1 MYLND
6 YRNITDNERLAYL
19 ESQSM
24 ITGIPYFG
32 GKSQIGKY
40 LYNIIFDMAIHM
52 YESNDKP
59 KVFIDAFTGGGKM
72 GLSMPKGWFDT
83 IVMNDLDYGVVSFYR
98 TCQSE
103 DYIYLINMI
112 DKLCDTLNEDMFKL
126 FLYLRR
132 MGVRKSDNSIDIYD
146 WNYILDPIVA
156 GAMTYVACSSSFNC
170 TTSPE
175 TSTYRLGMASMNE
188 KAEIEKIKARAHKR
202 IPIIHKKLNS
212 QKYIIENMDYKELIK
227 KYNGKS
233 YSLGTRIDEK
243 EAPEG
248 KETPNGTFPIVT
260 GKEKSIEIDRCMI
273 QEAKTF
279 NFKPNNILWYFDP
292 PYYEKTL
299 FAGLPAGYADTFTH
313 DLTKEMTE
321 ILANQHTKT
330 YGELKYF
337 IKSDYD
343 IKETI
348 QIAERELEIN
358 KKHPNYLSKK
368 MLNHY
373 TDLKNNRA
381 KYENIFDPIED
392 ASKGY
397 TKICV
402 GTFDKGSIKG
412 LYKQD
417 DSTNVSEVE
426 KSIGLEYVWCHNL
439 PKGYV

>member
-52 YESNDKP
+52 HESNDKP

-112 DKLCDTLNEDMFKL
+112 DKLCDTLNEDMFKM

-132 MGVRKSDNSIDIYD
+132 MGVRKSDNSIDIYE

-156 GAMTYVACSSSFNC
+156 GAMTYVVCSSSFNC

-227 KYNGKS
+227 KYNGMN

-243 EAPEG
+243 EAPEE

-260 GKEKSIEIDRCMI
+260 GKEKSIEIDRCMK

-279 NFKPNNILWYFDP
+279 NFNPENILWYFDP

-299 FAGLPAGYADTFTH
+299 FDGLPAGYADTFTH
-313 DLTKEMTE
+313 DLTKEMTA
-321 ILANQHTKT
+321 ILANQHTDI